1 VQKAE
6 KLIRLTSDSGLAYFE
21 RCATLLMGTALVNE
35 GSLEQGLMLLRQAR
49 KWFQENGEAY
59 GQMGALSALAYDCF
73 IASQMKG

>member
-1 VQKAE
+1 
-6 KLIRLTSDSGLAYFE
+6 
-21 RCATLLMGTALVNE
+21 MGTALVNE